1 MQRVDPARTAIR
13 QLRLPGSGRG
23 AAAWRWFAL
32 VVSDFVALASAGLV
46 AYALWAL
53 PVRHQPLELYLRLW
67 PAISLFLVA
76 YALAGLYPGVGLGP
90 VETLRRQSWA
100 TGLVFLLLA
109 ALSFAFKLP
118 YLYSRVTFGI
128 AFCLA
133 MVLIPVGRS
142 ITLGRLTRF
151 RSWPEPVALVSDDAG
166 RTRHLAGALRDRP
179 QLGYRPAALVWL
191 GEVPAPEVE
200 GIEVVEGV
208 EAAALLAARG
218 VQAALVAVKEEVGPR
233 RLDELQRYLRRV
245 LIIRELDDLPV
256 EGIRVRNL
264 GGLLGIELTNN
275 LLDPRN
281 RIAKRS
287 LDILAGGAALIV
299 AAPLIALAAVA
310 VRVMSPG
317 GALFTQSREGLNGR
331 RIRVPKI
338 RTMVPDAEAEL
349 ERRLGEDPALRDE
362 WESNMKLRDD
372 FRLVPRVGRFLRRFS
387 LDELPQLWSVL
398 RGDMSLVGPRPFP
411 DYHLARF
418 SPHFRALRQ
427 RVRPGITGLWQVTVR
442 SAGTIEQQ
450 ESLDTFYIRNWS
462 IWLDLYILARTVGA
476 VISGRGAY

>member
-1 MQRVDPARTAIR
+1 MTSDGPGVGSVGTARFPR
-13 QLRLPGSGRG
+13 EGPSGRFRQVFLLAISEG
-23 AAAWRWFAL
+23 LA
-32 VVSDFVALASAGLV
+32 VLASGLL
-46 AYALWAL
+46 AYFLWAA
-53 PVRHQPLELYLRLW
+53 PVRSQEISLYARLW
-67 PAISLFLVA
+67 PLAGVFVVA
-76 YALAGLYPGVGLGP
+76 YALAGLYPGGGLGP

-100 TGLVFLLLA
+100 TGVVFLLLA
-109 ALSFAFKLP
+109 CLSFAFKLP
-118 YLYSRVTFGI
+118 YMYSRVTFAI
-128 AFCLA
+128 AFVLVLVLVPLA
-133 MVLIPVGRS
+133 RIASM
-142 ITLGRLTRF
+142 RLLARLPL
-151 RSWPEPVALVSDDAG
+151 WPEPVALVSDDVDRAK
-166 RTRHLAGALRDRP
+166 HLAAALRERP
-179 QLGYRPAALVWL
+179 ELGYRPAALLWL
-191 GEVPAPEVE
+191 GKGSGEAGPDLLVA
-200 GIEVVEGV
+200 GGL
-208 EAAALLAARG
+208 EAAAGLAAGG
-218 VQAALVAVKEEVGPR
+218 VRAALVAARGEVDPQQV
-233 RLDELQRYLRRV
+233 DELQQCFHRV
-245 LIIRELDDLPV
+245 LIIRGFDDLPV

-264 GGLLGIELTNN
+264 GGLLGIEITNN

-287 LDILAGGAALIV
+287 LDVLAGGAALIV
-299 AAPLIALAAVA
+299 AAPLIALAVVA